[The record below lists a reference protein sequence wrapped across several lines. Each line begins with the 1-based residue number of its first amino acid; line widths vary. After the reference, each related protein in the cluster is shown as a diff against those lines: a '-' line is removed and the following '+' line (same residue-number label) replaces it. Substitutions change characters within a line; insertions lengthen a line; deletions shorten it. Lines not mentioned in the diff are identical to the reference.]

1 MQNTAGVFFTLRRQV
16 AALMLTRDVDK
27 VIASFLNKMQLLSAR
42 FGPQLPAFS
51 CQCLCLCHLQKPPV
65 LLQNGLVLSAASPRG
80 RFCWVLTA
88 SCGRL
93 LPLSLSR
100 ETFGALVTSMLGSS
114 CIDWQLEVH
123 LSFFFFGCFLMTKM
137 PQMTYLHIQRS
148 LRVTPQKQTCDDSL
162 LLTWGVTCG
171 SLEFFC
177 SIQLCI
183 HMPVKGFY
191 RQPACLLF
199 CVCAC
204 CLIGSAELLRGQQSP
219 VPGGVLWAGTRSWA
233 SQQEPC
239 PGLPALLSLLL
250 SRSTQAFLAPPSA
263 SREPVC

>member
-1 MQNTAGVFFTLRRQV
+1 MSPALHQGLAPGPSCRRECGFCAGHWHPGPAAPGHAEV
-16 AALMLTRDVDK
+16 AAERSVRTSRALTAQQTWRLWARWLFAEHRRCFLHLAQTSGGTDADEGCGQGD
-27 VIASFLNKMQLLSAR
+27 SFLPEQMQLLSAR

-123 LSFFFFGCFLMTKM
+123 LSFFFFWM
-137 PQMTYLHIQRS
+137 
-148 LRVTPQKQTCDDSL
+148 
-162 LLTWGVTCG
+162 
-171 SLEFFC
+171 
-177 SIQLCI
+177 
-183 HMPVKGFY
+183 
-191 RQPACLLF
+191 
-199 CVCAC
+199 
-204 CLIGSAELLRGQQSP
+204 
-219 VPGGVLWAGTRSWA
+219 
-233 SQQEPC
+233 
-239 PGLPALLSLLL
+239 LPYD
-250 SRSTQAFLAPPSA
+250 
-263 SREPVC
+263 

>member
-1 MQNTAGVFFTLRRQV
+1 MSPALHQGLAPGPSCRRECGFCAGHWHPGPAPPGHAEV
-16 AALMLTRDVDK
+16 AAERSVRTSRALTAQQTWRLWARWLFAEHRRCFLHLAQTSGGTDADEGCGQGD
-27 VIASFLNKMQLLSAR
+27 SFLPEQMQLLGAR

-123 LSFFFFGCFLMTKM
+123 LSFFFFWM
-137 PQMTYLHIQRS
+137 
-148 LRVTPQKQTCDDSL
+148 
-162 LLTWGVTCG
+162 
-171 SLEFFC
+171 
-177 SIQLCI
+177 
-183 HMPVKGFY
+183 
-191 RQPACLLF
+191 
-199 CVCAC
+199 
-204 CLIGSAELLRGQQSP
+204 
-219 VPGGVLWAGTRSWA
+219 
-233 SQQEPC
+233 
-239 PGLPALLSLLL
+239 LPYD
-250 SRSTQAFLAPPSA
+250 
-263 SREPVC
+263 

>member
-1 MQNTAGVFFTLRRQV
+1 MPPPKATGF
-16 AALMLTRDVDK
+16 AAKWPRFICSIATRSVLLGAHCELWAPLAAEPVK
-27 VIASFLNKMQLLSAR
+27 RNFWCFGHKHARVKLHRLAVRSASF
-42 FGPQLPAFS
+42 
-51 CQCLCLCHLQKPPV
+51 
-65 LLQNGLVLSAASPRG
+65 
-80 RFCWVLTA
+80 
-88 SCGRL
+88 
-93 LPLSLSR
+93 
-100 ETFGALVTSMLGSS
+100 
-114 CIDWQLEVH
+114 
-123 LSFFFFGCFLMTKM
+123 FFFFGCFLMTKM

-263 SREPVC
+263 SREPAC